1 MKHQTNNLAEDQFE
15 DSPSA
20 TFEDLLDSSV
30 GTGRLPPSF
39 QINGARVGVVVGFTE
54 NGTVPLVTY
63 SGQPGSAALPAPSVM
78 NMSEELIGRRV
89 VLMFEE
95 ADPKRPLIIGC
106 LPDQHAEA
114 LPESLPSVEVD
125 ADGERF
131 VLSARR
137 QIVLRCGKASITLTC
152 DGKILLQGTYVSN
165 RSAGV
170 MRIKGGTVHIN

>member
-1 MKHQTNNLAEDQFE
+1 MKQQTNSLTEDQFQQ
-15 DSPSA
+15 SPSA
-20 TFEDLLDSSV
+20 TFEQLLDSSV
-30 GTGRLPPSF
+30 ENGRVSPSF
-39 QINGARVGVVVGFTE
+39 EINGARVGVLVGFSE
-54 NGTVPLVTY
+54 NGTLPLVTY

-78 NMSEELIGRRV
+78 NVTEELIGRRV

-95 ADPKRPLIIGC
+95 ADPKRPLIMGC
-106 LPDQHAEA
+106 LPDRRAEA
-114 LPESLPSVEVD
+114 LPEGLPSVEVD

-131 VLSARR
+131 VLSATR